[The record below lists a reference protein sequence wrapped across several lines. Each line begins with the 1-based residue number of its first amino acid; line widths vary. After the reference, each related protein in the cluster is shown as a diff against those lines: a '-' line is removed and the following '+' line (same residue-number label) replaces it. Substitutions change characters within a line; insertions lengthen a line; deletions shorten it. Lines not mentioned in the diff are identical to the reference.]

1 MDFNIFILHA
11 VSVGFLNVEDK
22 PNWSIFK
29 LKKKMVTADWRP
41 KQQLP
46 AEPAAIADS

>member
-29 LKKKMVTADWRP
+29 LKKKPKRP

-46 AEPAAIADS
+46 AEPAAIVDS